1 MPLAERI
8 TMMMLMM
15 MVWGSILKFPVCET
29 TYDTVVVRRRM
40 CYDVEINYDTFEDL
54 QSTRLNLETLTHIRN
69 HTESTEWRTHNTTYN
84 IQCGSEREWREM

>member
-29 TYDTVVVRRRM
+29 TYDTVVVVRRRM

-69 HTESTEWRTHNTTYN
+69 HTESTTYN